1 MEDARM
7 SDEPLY
13 AYVGRQAIFDR
24 QLGVVAYEL
33 LYRNSEENRAEFSDA
48 NEATAATILNA
59 FVELGLEDLVG
70 ELPIYVNL
78 PSDFLLG
85 RYPIPL
91 PPDRTFIEVLEDV
104 PVTAPVLEAL
114 RAFRRRGFRI
124 ALDDFVL
131 TEETRP
137 LLALAD
143 VIKVDVLGVS
153 PEDVAAQY
161 AGLRDHGALL
171 LAEKISTDDEMV
183 HLQSLGFDLFQG
195 HFLQLPIISRA
206 RRLPHNRAVLLQIL
220 SKLYEP
226 GLDLRGVEALIS
238 ADVGLS
244 VRLLRLASS
253 GAAEGVPPIGS
264 LGQAIGRL
272 GADRLAALVMVVLA
286 SGFDDKPF
294 ELARQALVRARMCE
308 VLARCLGLPPDQLF
322 TAGLLSLTDALL
334 DRPLAE
340 VLEQLPITPLI
351 RTALAGGLTNGPAAL
366 VVEAARSQD
375 RGDLERVAATGISA
389 SAVFTAWFEA
399 IRWADELI
407 ATL

>member
-137 LLALAD
+137 
-143 VIKVDVLGVS
+143 
-153 PEDVAAQY
+153 
-161 AGLRDHGALL
+161 R
-171 LAEKISTDDEMV
+171 
-183 HLQSLGFDLFQG
+183 
-195 HFLQLPIISRA
+195 SRA
-206 RRLPHNRAVLLQIL
+206 PPWSTRSCRTTT
-220 SKLYEP
+220 
-226 GLDLRGVEALIS
+226 
-238 ADVGLS
+238 
-244 VRLLRLASS
+244 
-253 GAAEGVPPIGS
+253 GAWPS
-264 LGQAIGRL
+264 
-272 GADRLAALVMVVLA
+272 
-286 SGFDDKPF
+286 
-294 ELARQALVRARMCE
+294 
-308 VLARCLGLPPDQLF
+308 
-322 TAGLLSLTDALL
+322 T
-334 DRPLAE
+334 
-340 VLEQLPITPLI
+340 
-351 RTALAGGLTNGPAAL
+351 
-366 VVEAARSQD
+366 ARSTP
-375 RGDLERVAATGISA
+375 RRCGTSARRAGSPPSAATPRSRR
-389 SAVFTAWFEA
+389 ST
-399 IRWADELI
+399 
-407 ATL
+407 